1 MNTSS
6 EAVIFIHIFKE
17 DDTMATAKKL
27 PSGAYRCLIYIG
39 DENGKRKYKSFTAKT
54 KKEAEFKATQFA
66 LNHKDDTDISNIKF
80 KDAMKN
86 YNSLKE
92 SILSPYSIT
101 SYITIKNCLE
111 KDFAWFCDMPI
122 SEIKQKD
129 VQKVINEMSKKLSPK
144 TVRSRHGYIA
154 SVLSENGYDKTLKTQ
169 LPQKKRPD
177 NHVPT
182 EDEVKMVL
190 KAAEGQELEVPIM
203 LAAFGMM
210 RRGEI
215 CALTLDDFNG
225 NVVHINKNM
234 VRAHDGTFHIKQPKT
249 YSGDRFVELP
259 QFVVDKIKEKGYVT
273 NYLPDT
279 ITKNFEI
286 LLERNNIQRFRFHD
300 LRHFSASVR
309 HTLVPDAYTMKAGGW
324 SSEAILQSIYRHT
337 LSDVEK
343 EMSDKVN
350 NHFSELM
357 QHEMQH
363 EKKEPRKL

>member
-1 MNTSS
+1 
-6 EAVIFIHIFKE
+6 
-17 DDTMATAKKL
+17 MATAKKL
-27 PSGAYRCLIYIG
+27 LSGSWRCLIYTG
-39 DENGKRKYKSFTAKT
+39 EENRKRKYKSFTAST
-54 KKEAEFKATQFA
+54 KKEAEFMATQFVMNQKEHEEKNT
-66 LNHKDDTDISNIKF
+66 LKF
-80 KDAMKN
+80 KDAMKH

-111 KDFAWFCDMPI
+111 KDFTWFCDKCI
-122 SEIKQKD
+122 SDITQSD
-129 VQKVINEMSKKLSPK
+129 IQKVVNEMSKKLSPK
-144 TVRSRHGYIA
+144 TVRSRHGYIVA
-154 SVLSENGYDKTLKTQ
+154 VLSENGYDKKLKTQ

-182 EDEVKMVL
+182 EDEVLKVL
-190 KAAEGQELEVPIM
+190 KAAKGKELEIPIM

-225 NVVHINKNM
+225 NIVHIKNNM
-234 VRAHDGTFHIKQPKT
+234 VRSHDGTFHIKPPKT
-249 YSGDRFVELP
+249 YSGDRYVELP
-259 QFVVDKIKEKGYVT
+259 QFVVDAIKQKGYVT

-286 LLERNNIQRFRFHD
+286 LLDRNNIPRFRFHD
-300 LRHFSASVR
+300 LRHFSASIR

-324 SSEAILQSIYRHT
+324 SSEAILQKIYRHT
-337 LSDVEK
+337 MSDREK
-343 EMSDKVN
+343 EMSDRVN
-350 NHFSELM
+350 KHFTDLM

-363 EKKEPRKL
+363 KK

>member
-1 MNTSS
+1 
-6 EAVIFIHIFKE
+6 
-17 DDTMATAKKL
+17 MATAKKL
-27 PSGAYRCLIYIG
+27 PSGSWRCLIYIG
-39 DENGKRKYKSFTAKT
+39 DKNGKRKYKSFTAPT
-54 KKEAEFKATQFA
+54 KKEAEFKATQFMMV
-66 LNHKDDTDISNIKF
+66 KKEIMDDNKITF
-80 KDAMKN
+80 RDAMKS
-86 YNSLKE
+86 YNSIKE
-92 SILSPYSIT
+92 SVLSPYSIT

-111 KDFAWFCDMPI
+111 KYFKWFCDMSI
-122 SEIKQKD
+122 SDITQKD
-129 VQKVINEMSKKLSPK
+129 VQKVVNEMSKKLSPK

-154 SVLSENGYDKTLKTQ
+154 SVLSENGYEKTLKTQ

-182 EDEVKMVL
+182 EDEVKAVL
-190 KAAEGQELEVPIM
+190 KAAEGKELEVPIM

-225 NVVHINKNM
+225 NVVHIKNNM
-234 VRAHDGTFHIKQPKT
+234 VRSHDGTFHIKPPKT

-286 LLERNNIQRFRFHD
+286 LLERNNIPRFRFHD

-350 NHFSELM
+350 KHFSELM

-363 EKKEPRKL
+363 EKKEPSKH